1 MIELN
6 ILKSFKKENYFSEPF
21 PHFIQEKSLNDHT
34 YELLEKDYNL
44 IIEYLKKKYTF
55 SKSNVRLQINSLE
68 FLSTELFKK
77 TIWFDFI
84 NFHTSEDFF
93 NSLLNIFEKDI
104 NLFYPNFKID
114 VNKKKV
120 SKRSDL
126 INNKKSNFVIDCQ
139 PGINTPNTNYSSVRG
154 PHVDNPVELIGGLFY
169 LKDPL
174 DVSVGGDLNI
184 FRTKNKIFF
193 KGKAEVSNI
202 SDLQLVKK
210 ITYDKNHSI
219 FFLNSLSSIH
229 SVTKRE
235 PSAFTRNLTNFVIEN
250 YNNNGY
256 FELPR
261 KKNLFNI
268 ISRLFKK
275 SDLPQ

>member
-21 PHFIQEKSLNDHT
+21 PHFIQEKSFNDHT

-44 IIEYLKKKYTF
+44 IIDYLKKKYTF

-93 NSLLNIFEKDI
+93 NSLLNLFEKDI

-120 SKRSDL
+120 SKRNDL

-219 FFLNSLSSIH
+219 FFLNSLRSIH

-275 SDLPQ
+275 SGVPQ

>member
-21 PHFIQEKSLNDHT
+21 PHFIQEKSFNDHT

>member
-1 MIELN
+1 MKI
-6 ILKSFKKENYFSEPF
+6 
-21 PHFIQEKSLNDHT
+21 
-34 YELLEKDYNL
+34 
-44 IIEYLKKKYTF
+44 
-55 SKSNVRLQINSLE
+55 
-68 FLSTELFKK
+68 
-77 TIWFDFI
+77 
-84 NFHTSEDFF
+84 F
-93 NSLLNIFEKDI
+93 NSLLNLFEKDI

-114 VNKKKV
+114 VNKKRV
-120 SKRSDL
+120 FKRSDL